1 MHYPSLYRRSG
12 VCPVASSPSGIWIA
26 NTLLAR
32 AIERFQRFDPIPSRC
47 LSSYAGPLESRR
59 RLGKRH
65 MVAVVPNSHASPF
78 PWRIEVPV
86 NLGEWT
92 WEAPVAPND
101 RHKKKIGLFERFLR
115 NLEDMGHEKNTNLAA
130 ATPPPEAGLVPAAV
144 TLTSIEQARGDMN
157 ERLAKFYKFE
167 DEKALKKICEPYVLQ
182 ILKMVEERTIS
193 NDDLI
198 RALDPF
204 DDHLRQRAPAKVLDN
219 RVAKQ
224 WVYIIHAMYRTRTT
238 STGDLYGGHIWHQC
252 LKTILQMAPQPSTF
266 HCLEELLRLIALY
279 EKIQLD
285 TCDYLDLMHNHNRL
299 EMTQGE
305 QYPTRPISFRLL
317 RRSMQLTRLISVRGL
332 TQMETFEALT
342 KHCFQLVDETTDQ
355 RTLAFQLLLKLA
367 AVPGLKADEFSTLAG
382 NVHNMQDWAE
392 SEVWQ
397 FMAIRLMS
405 TAQGGIR
412 PEQLYKWI
420 TGPTQLHCWAA
431 MLQDSRH
438 SETKKRIA
446 NLRALTHTS
455 ETFGRLDTLIKSI
468 RLVSDRHGIIQDMM
482 KMEKDPYCAVML
494 WESYNAGASV
504 KHKFPWYMWARHAE
518 AIITHPD
525 LPPDLI
531 WQIAEFCSSKTATRL
546 KAPIVRNLVFMMD
559 FLEEICQF
567 YMKKPGLTT
576 RQRLRY
582 IETAIN
588 WGKRTGQHMSQ
599 PAIQILAEI
608 LLQDLEEG
616 KMGRKTRLRYL
627 VKKIRHFYGK
637 EQAAKVAVSLDGWRW
652 TNRRRRGEM
661 PRMPAPTRKAHF
673 KSEEPTKELLE
684 DSMQLTLEESLKRP
698 LRQAWEQTL
707 PPIGRVRYD
716 IESKETRE
724 DDDNR
729 VEDERTLE
737 SIMKAQ
743 RRKAEA
749 NSGIGSSF

>member
-1 MHYPSLYRRSG
+1 MHYTALCRRSG
-12 VCPVASSPSGIWIA
+12 VCSVASSPDGVWITNA
-26 NTLLAR
+26 QLAR
-32 AIERFQRFDPIPSRC
+32 AIERFQRVCPIPRRS

-65 MVAVVPNSHASPF
+65 MVAVIPNSHASPF

-101 RHKKKIGLFERFLR
+101 RHKKKVGLFERFLR
-115 NLEDMGHEKNTNLAA
+115 NLEDLGHEQNAELAA
-130 ATPPPEAGLVPAAV
+130 ATPPPEAGLVPATI
-144 TLTSIEQARGDMN
+144 TLSPIGQARGDMN

-193 NDDLI
+193 KDDLI

-204 DDHLRQRAPAKVLDN
+204 DNHLRQRAPAKVLDN
-219 RVAKQ
+219 AAAKQ
-224 WVYIIHAMYRTRTT
+224 WIYIIHAVYRARAS
-238 STGDLYGGHIWHQC
+238 STEDLFGGHVWHQC
-252 LKTILQMAPQPSTF
+252 LKTILQMTPQPSTF
-266 HCLEELLRLIALY
+266 DCLEELLRLLALY
-279 EKIQLD
+279 ERLQLD
-285 TCDYLDLMHNHNRL
+285 TSDYLDLMHSHNQL

-317 RRSMQLTRLISVRGL
+317 RRSMQLTRLITVRGM
-332 TQMETFEALT
+332 TEIETFEALT
-342 KHCFQLVDETTDQ
+342 KHCFQLVNETTDQ
-355 RTLAFQLLLKLA
+355 L
-367 AVPGLKADEFSTLAG
+367 PGLKTDEFSTLAS
-382 NVHNMQDWAE
+382 NVHDTQDWAE

-405 TAQGGIR
+405 TTQGGIR

-420 TGPTQLHCWAA
+420 IGPTQLHSWAA
-431 MLQDSRH
+431 ILLDSRH

-468 RLVSDRHGIIQDMM
+468 RLVSDRHGIIQDIM

-494 WESYNAGASV
+494 WESYNEGTSV

-518 AIITHPD
+518 AIVTHPD

-531 WQIAEFCSSKTATRL
+531 WRIAEFCSSKTATRL
-546 KAPIVRNLVFMMD
+546 KAPIVRNIVFMMD
-559 FLEEICQF
+559 FLKEICQL

-599 PAIQILAEI
+599 PLIQTLAEV

-627 VKKIRHFYGK
+627 VRKIKHFYGK
-637 EQAAKVAVSLDGWRW
+637 EQAEKVAVSLDGWRW

-661 PRMPAPTRKAHF
+661 PRMPAPTRKPHF
-673 KSEEPTKELLE
+673 KPEEPTKELLE
-684 DSMQLTLEESLKRP
+684 GPMQTTLQESLKRP
-698 LRQAWEQTL
+698 LQQAWEQTL

-724 DDDNR
+724 DDSNM
-729 VEDERTLE
+729 VEDGKTLE

-743 RRKAEA
+743 RRKAEV

>member
-1 MHYPSLYRRSG
+1 MHYLTLYRRTG
-12 VCPVASSPSGIWIA
+12 VCPVAGSASGIWIS
-26 NTLLAR
+26 NTLLAQ
-32 AIERFQRFDPIPSRC
+32 ATERFQRFDPIPSRC

-65 MVAVVPNSHASPF
+65 IVAVVPNSHAIPF

-101 RHKKKIGLFERFLR
+101 RHQKKIGLFERFLR
-115 NLEDMGHEKNTNLAA
+115 NLEDMGHEENINLAI
-130 ATPPPEAGLVPAAV
+130 ATPPPEAVMAPAAL

-167 DEKALKKICEPYVLQ
+167 DESALKKICEPYVIQ

-193 NDDLI
+193 NDDLVQ
-198 RALDPF
+198 ALDPF
-204 DDHLRQRAPAKVLDN
+204 DNHLKQRAPAKLLDD
-219 RVAKQ
+219 RIAKQ

-238 STGDLYGGHIWHQC
+238 SAEDLYGSHVWHQC
-252 LKTILQMAPQPSTF
+252 LKTILHMAPQPSTF
-266 HCLEELLRLIALY
+266 HCLEELLRLVSLY

-285 TCDYLDLMHNHNRL
+285 TNDYLDLMHSHNRL
-299 EMTQGE
+299 EMAQGE

-317 RRSMQLTRLISVRGL
+317 RRSMQLTRLISARGL
-332 TQMETFEALT
+332 TQMESFEALT
-342 KHCFQLVDETTDQ
+342 KHCFQCVDETTDQ

-367 AVPGLKADEFSTLAG
+367 AVSGLKAGEFSTLAS
-382 NVHNMQDWAE
+382 NVHSIQDWVE

-405 TAQGGIR
+405 TTQGGIR

-455 ETFGRLDTLIKSI
+455 ETFGHLHTLIKSV
-468 RLVSDRHGIIQDMM
+468 RLVNDRHGVIQDMM
-482 KMEKDPYCAVML
+482 KMERDPYCAVMI

-518 AIITHPD
+518 AIVTHPD

-567 YMKKPGLTT
+567 YMKKPGLTA

-599 PAIQILAEI
+599 PAIQTLAEI

-627 VKKIRHFYGK
+627 VKKIGHFYGK
-637 EQAAKVAVSLDGWRW
+637 EQAVKVATSLDGWRW
-652 TNRRRRGEM
+652 TNRRRGGQL
-661 PRMPAPTRKAHF
+661 PRLPTPMRDAHF
-673 KSEEPTKELLE
+673 NSEEPTKEL
-684 DSMQLTLEESLKRP
+684 SNYSVQPTLEESLKRP
-698 LRQAWEQTL
+698 LVQAWEQTL

-716 IESKETRE
+716 IESKDPRDE
-724 DDDNR
+724 DDNG
-729 VEDERTLE
+729 VEDERALE
-737 SIMKAQ
+737 SIMRAQ
-743 RRKAEA
+743 RREKEA
-749 NSGIGSSF
+749 ISGIGSSF

>member
-12 VCPVASSPSGIWIA
+12 VCPAASPPSGIWIA

-101 RHKKKIGLFERFLR
+101 RHKKRIGLFERFLR

-130 ATPPPEAGLVPAAV
+130 ATPPPEADLVPAAV

-238 STGDLYGGHIWHQC
+238 STGDLANNIH
-252 LKTILQMAPQPSTF
+252 
-266 HCLEELLRLIALY
+266 
-279 EKIQLD
+279 
-285 TCDYLDLMHNHNRL
+285 
-299 EMTQGE
+299 
-305 QYPTRPISFRLL
+305 
-317 RRSMQLTRLISVRGL
+317 MQLTRLISARGL

-342 KHCFQLVDETTDQ
+342 KHCFQFVDETTDQ
-355 RTLAFQLLLKLA
+355 L
-367 AVPGLKADEFSTLAG
+367 PGLKADEFSTLAG

-405 TAQGGIR
+405 TTQGGVR

-468 RLVSDRHGIIQDMM
+468 RLVSDHHGIIKDMM

-504 KHKFPWYMWARHAE
+504 KRKFPWYMWARHAE
-518 AIITHPD
+518 AIVTHPD

-673 KSEEPTKELLE
+673 ESEEPTKELLE

-707 PPIGRVRYD
+707 PPIGRVRYN

-749 NSGIGSSF
+749 NSAIGSSF

>member
-1 MHYPSLYRRSG
+1 MHYLALYRRMRA
-12 VCPVASSPSGIWIA
+12 CPVAGSSNGIWIS
-26 NTLLAR
+26 NNLLAQ

-59 RLGKRH
+59 RLGKRY
-65 MVAVVPNSHASPF
+65 MAAVVPNSHASPF
-78 PWRIEVPV
+78 PWRIEVPI

-115 NLEDMGHEKNTNLAA
+115 NLEDIGHEENTNLAT
-130 ATPPPEAGLVPAAV
+130 ATPPPEAVMVPVALA
-144 TLTSIEQARGDMN
+144 LTSIEQARGDMN

-167 DEKALKKICEPYVLQ
+167 DENALRKICEPYVLQ
-182 ILKMVEERTIS
+182 ILKMIEERTIS

-198 RALDPF
+198 QALDPF
-204 DDHLRQRAPAKVLDN
+204 DSHLKQRAPAKVLDD

-238 STGDLYGGHIWHQC
+238 STEDMYGSHVWHQC
-252 LKTILQMAPQPSTF
+252 LKTILHMAPQPSTF
-266 HCLEELLRLIALY
+266 HCLEELLRLISLY

-285 TCDYLDLMHNHNRL
+285 TSDYLDLLHSHNRL

-305 QYPTRPISFRLL
+305 QHPTQPISFRLL
-317 RRSMQLTRLISVRGL
+317 RRSMQLTRLISARGL

-342 KHCFQLVDETTDQ
+342 KHCFQFVDETTDQ

-367 AVPGLKADEFSTLAG
+367 AVPGLKAGEFSTLAG
-382 NVHNMQDWAE
+382 NVHSIQDWVE
-392 SEVWQ
+392 SEIWQ
-397 FMAIRLMS
+397 FVAIRLMS

-420 TGPTQLHCWAA
+420 TRPTQLHSWAA

-455 ETFGRLDTLIKSI
+455 ETFGHLDTLIKSV
-468 RLVSDRHGIIQDMM
+468 RLVSDRHGVIQDMM
-482 KMEKDPYCAVML
+482 KMEKDPYCAVMI
-494 WESYNAGASV
+494 WESYNAGAPV

-518 AIITHPD
+518 AIVTHPD

-567 YMKKPGLTT
+567 YMKKPGLTP

-627 VKKIRHFYGK
+627 VKKIGHFYGK
-637 EQAAKVAVSLDGWRW
+637 EQASKVAVSLDGWRW
-652 TNRRRRGEM
+652 TNRRRGGGS
-661 PRMPAPTRKAHF
+661 PRMPAPTREAHF
-673 KSEEPTKELLE
+673 KSEEPTKELP
-684 DSMQLTLEESLKRP
+684 DYSVQPTLEESLKRP

-707 PPIGRVRYD
+707 PPIGGLRYD
-716 IESKETRE
+716 FESKDSREE
-724 DDDNR
+724 DDNG

-737 SIMKAQ
+737 SIMRTQ
-743 RRKAEA
+743 RRKEEA
-749 NSGIGSSF
+749 NAGKGSSF

>member
-1 MHYPSLYRRSG
+1 MHYLALYRRTG
-12 VCPVASSPSGIWIA
+12 VCTVAGSPGGIWIS
-26 NTLLAR
+26 NTLLAQ
-32 AIERFQRFDPIPSRC
+32 AIERFHRVDPIPSRC

-78 PWRIEVPV
+78 PWRIEMPV
-86 NLGEWT
+86 HLGEWT

-115 NLEDMGHEKNTNLAA
+115 NLEDMGHEENANLAT
-130 ATPPPEAGLVPAAV
+130 ATPPPEAVMIPAAV
-144 TLTSIEQARGDMN
+144 TLTSIEQVRGDMN
-157 ERLAKFYKFE
+157 ERLAKFYNFE
-167 DEKALKKICEPYVLQ
+167 DENTLKKICEPYILQ

-193 NDDLI
+193 NGDLI
-198 RALDPF
+198 QALDPF
-204 DDHLRQRAPAKVLDN
+204 DNHLKQRAPAKILDR

-238 STGDLYGGHIWHQC
+238 STEDLYGSHVWHQC
-252 LKTILQMAPQPSTF
+252 LKTILHMAPQPSTF

-279 EKIQLD
+279 EKIQLE
-285 TCDYLDLMHNHNRL
+285 TIDYLDLMHSHNRL

-305 QYPTRPISFRLL
+305 QYPTRPISLRLL
-317 RRSMQLTRLISVRGL
+317 RRSMQLTRLISARGL
-332 TQMETFEALT
+332 TQMEAFEALT
-342 KHCFQLVDETTDQ
+342 KHCFQFVDETTDQ
-355 RTLAFQLLLKLA
+355 RTLAFQLFLKLA
-367 AVPGLKADEFSTLAG
+367 AVPGLKAGEFSTLAG
-382 NVHNMQDWAE
+382 NVRSMQDWVE

-397 FMAIRLMS
+397 FMAIRLMN
-405 TAQGGIR
+405 TTQGGIR
-412 PEQLYKWI
+412 PEQLYKW
-420 TGPTQLHCWAA
+420 TAGPTQLHCWAA

-455 ETFGRLDTLIKSI
+455 ETFGHLDTLIKSV
-468 RLVSDRHGIIQDMM
+468 RLVSDRHGVIQDMM
-482 KMEKDPYCAVML
+482 KMEKDPYCAVMM

-518 AIITHPD
+518 AIVTHPD

-531 WQIAEFCSSKTATRL
+531 WQIAEFCPSKTTTRL

-559 FLEEICQF
+559 FLEEICHF
-567 YMKKPGLTT
+567 YMKKPGLTA

-616 KMGRKTRLRYL
+616 KMGRKTRLQYL
-627 VKKIRHFYGK
+627 VKKIGHFYGK
-637 EQAAKVAVSLDGWRW
+637 EQAAKVALSLDGWRW
-652 TNRRRRGEM
+652 TNRRRGRGL
-661 PRMPAPTRKAHF
+661 PRMPAPTREAHF
-673 KSEEPTKELLE
+673 KSEEQTKELPGYLV
-684 DSMQLTLEESLKRP
+684 QPTLDENLKRP

-707 PPIGRVRYD
+707 PPIGRVRYA
-716 IESKETRE
+716 IESKDSRE
-724 DDDNR
+724 KDDNV
-729 VEDERTLE
+729 VEDERALE
-737 SIMKAQ
+737 SIMRGQ
-743 RRKAEA
+743 RRKEEV
-749 NSGIGSSF
+749 NYGIGSSF

>member
-1 MHYPSLYRRSG
+1 MHYLALYRRTRA
-12 VCPVASSPSGIWIA
+12 CPVAGSPSGIWIS
-26 NTLLAR
+26 NNLLAQ
-32 AIERFQRFDPIPSRC
+32 AIDRCQRFDPIPSRC

-65 MVAVVPNSHASPF
+65 IAAVVPNSHASPF
-78 PWRIEVPV
+78 PWRIEVPI

-115 NLEDMGHEKNTNLAA
+115 NLEDMGHEENTNLAT
-130 ATPPPEAGLVPAAV
+130 ATPPPEAVMVPMAL

-167 DEKALKKICEPYVLQ
+167 DENALKKICEPYVIR
-182 ILKMVEERTIS
+182 ILKMIEERTIS

-198 RALDPF
+198 QALDPF
-204 DDHLRQRAPAKVLDN
+204 DNHLKQRAPAKVLDD

-238 STGDLYGGHIWHQC
+238 STEDLYGSHVWHQC
-252 LKTILQMAPQPSTF
+252 LKTILHMAPQPSTF

-285 TCDYLDLMHNHNRL
+285 TSDYLDLLHSHNRL

-305 QYPTRPISFRLL
+305 QHPTQPISFRLL
-317 RRSMQLTRLISVRGL
+317 RRSMQLTRLISARGL

-342 KHCFQLVDETTDQ
+342 KHCFQFVDETTDQ

-367 AVPGLKADEFSTLAG
+367 AVPGLKAGEFSTLAG
-382 NVHNMQDWAE
+382 NVHSIQDWVE

-397 FMAIRLMS
+397 FVAIRLMS

-420 TGPTQLHCWAA
+420 TRPTQLHCWAA

-455 ETFGRLDTLIKSI
+455 ETFGHLDTLIKSV
-468 RLVSDRHGIIQDMM
+468 RLVSDRHGVIQDMM
-482 KMEKDPYCAVML
+482 KMEKDPYCAVMI
-494 WESYNAGASV
+494 WESYNAGAPV

-518 AIITHPD
+518 AIVTHPD

-567 YMKKPGLTT
+567 YMKKPGLTP

-627 VKKIRHFYGK
+627 VKKIGHFYGK
-637 EQAAKVAVSLDGWRW
+637 EQASKVAVSLDGWRW
-652 TNRRRRGEM
+652 TNRRRGGEL
-661 PRMPAPTRKAHF
+661 PRMPAPTREAHF
-673 KSEEPTKELLE
+673 KSEEPTKELP
-684 DSMQLTLEESLKRP
+684 DYSVQPTLEESLKRP

-707 PPIGRVRYD
+707 PPIGGLRYD
-716 IESKETRE
+716 FESKDSRE
-724 DDDNR
+724 QDDNG

-737 SIMKAQ
+737 FIMRAQ
-743 RRKAEA
+743 RRKEEA
-749 NSGIGSSF
+749 NAGKGSSF